1 MKQPISLLKQFFG
14 AFKIPTGSNFSD
26 LIDSFFHKDGKIPAS
41 NVEGWTDDSA
51 VELPAGQLELP
62 DLNTIKN
69 KYIEVMGG
77 VNGRTYTYKGKDY
90 PISPNN
96 KAIMFWSG
104 ADQTYRKQ
112 DENPIGVEL
121 DKNGGALSYNT
132 GGAILED
139 CIVSQEGFSGLDISG
154 GILQGGHDNGV
165 PNNRLDR
172 IRYNTKIDGNR
183 IKIKVNSAYGMLVT
197 WMSGNSFVA
206 VTSWLEYTSL
216 TEISNPNA
224 DSFKL
229 HFRKDNEANILPSE
243 FSNLGFELQV
253 YKEAK
258 LDKAVP
264 QGWKNKNGGVLGYE
278 YKDNILSVENK
289 AIGYDDI
296 LENLFDSKPSGYY
309 SFDFSGKIVQ
319 GGVATNGGLDT
330 TTLNRIRINDLL
342 AGSKFKIKIS
352 SPAQFW
358 LTWYNSSKE
367 KIGQEAN
374 WLQPTVMT
382 EYTNVNASFFAVH
395 FRKSTNNENISP
407 ADFPSFG
414 VQMETWYNQKNR
426 KAASQIELSETYK
439 YVDKGRLIN
448 NYKIQ
453 ISDGFLNAASA
464 SHLQINK
471 KGIAF
476 VSYLGGVGLNFGES
490 PGRIMLSIFPVTQ
503 PSQSKHYLIKE
514 GEMAFESNCMMI
526 SDDILRVN
534 YFLNGYDFVNL
545 KQNKFKDFNLSTKEI
560 SVEQQSKITYNNVAY
575 DLNNE
580 SISNIL
586 LLNGINANFNWGV
599 IDVCRPI
606 LRNGYNYKALCS
618 VSMPNYQPQPIV
630 FVRSNDGFATMEY
643 VGCLN
648 VGCMYECQ
656 MEYDTI
662 AGKWHILYRTS
673 TGISYVNTSDF
684 INFSISQTVDNSITS
699 RPCILKYKNKIIIVT
714 NKGTTV
720 TGLVGGVLPVNS
732 RSRIVGQILNS
743 TNINLSEIVF
753 DISSRYGIVYPSIVD
768 RNGELHMVFS
778 DGSAQIEFSNNT
790 GNQGKDSIFYYK
802 IGEIQGE
809 IGGEFLITK

>member
-1 MKQPISLLKQFFG
+1 MKQPISQLKQFFG
-14 AFKIPTGSNFSD
+14 SFKMPSASNFGD
-26 LIDSFFHKDGKIPAS
+26 LIDSFFHKDGKIPAQ

-77 VNGRTYTYKGKDY
+77 VNGRTYTYKGKNY

-104 ADQTYRKQ
+104 ADQTYRMQ

-139 CIVSQEGFSGLDISG
+139 CIVSQEGFSSLDISG
-154 GILQGGHDNGV
+154 GILQGGLDNGV

-172 IRYNTKIDGNR
+172 IRYNSKIDGNK
-183 IKIKVNSAYGMLVT
+183 IKIKINSVYGILVT
-197 WMSGNSFVA
+197 WMSGDSFVA

-229 HFRKDNEANILPSE
+229 HFRKDNGENILPNE

-253 YKEAK
+253 YKLAK
-258 LDKAVP
+258 LDKAIP
-264 QGWKNKNGGVLGYE
+264 QAWKNKNGGVLGYE
-278 YKDNILSVENK
+278 YKDDIEKNSSKALNYDRIL
-289 AIGYDDI
+289 ID
-296 LENLFDSKPSGYY
+296 LFDSTPSGFYP
-309 SFDFSGKIVQ
+309 FDFSGKIVQ
-319 GGVATNGGLDT
+319 GGIATSGSLDN
-330 TTLNRIRINDLL
+330 TLSNRIRINDLL
-342 AGSKFKIKIS
+342 SGNKLKIKIS

-367 KIGQEAN
+367 KIGQEAT

-407 ADFPSFG
+407 NDFSSFG
-414 VQMETWYNQKNR
+414 VQMETWYISKNK
-426 KAASQIELSETYK
+426 KAASQSEILDTYK
-439 YVDKGRLIN
+439 YIDKGRLVN
-448 NYKIQ
+448 NFKTQ

-464 SHLQINK
+464 AHLQINK
-471 KGIAF
+471 RGIAF
-476 VSYLGGVGLNFGES
+476 VSYLGGIGANFGES
-490 PGRIMLSIFPVTQ
+490 PGRIMLSVFPLTQ
-503 PSQSKHYLIKE
+503 PTASSHYLIKE
-514 GEMAFESNCMMI
+514 GEMAFESNCMLI
-526 SDDILRVN
+526 SEDIIRIN
-534 YFLNGYDFVNL
+534 YFLRGYDFVNV
-545 KQNKFKDFNLSTKEI
+545 KQNKFKDFNLSTQEI
-560 SVEQQSKITYNNVAY
+560 SAEQQVKIKYNNNYY

-580 SISNIL
+580 SISTIL
-586 LLNGINANFNWGV
+586 SMNGINANFNWGV
-599 IDVCRPI
+599 IDVCKPI
-606 LRNGYNYKALCS
+606 LKDGYYYKALCS

-630 FVRSNDGFATMEY
+630 FVKSNDGFATMEY

-656 MEYDTI
+656 MEYDI
-662 AGKWHILYRTS
+662 AANKWHILYRTS
-673 TGISYVNTSDF
+673 LGISYVNTSDF
-684 INFSISQTVDNSITS
+684 INFSLSQIIENSITS
-699 RPCILKYKNKIIIVT
+699 RPWILKYKDKIIVLT
-714 NKGTTV
+714 NKNSVITGTI
-720 TGLVGGVLPVNS
+720 GGVLPINS
-732 RSRIVGQILNS
+732 RSRIIGQILNS
-743 TNINLSEIVF
+743 ENVNNSEVVI
-753 DISSRYGIVYPSIVD
+753 DISSRYGVVYPSIVN

-778 DGSAQIEFSNNT
+778 DGSAQIEFSNNQ

-802 IGEIQGE
+802 IGEILGDVKGE
-809 IGGEFLITK
+809 SLVIK